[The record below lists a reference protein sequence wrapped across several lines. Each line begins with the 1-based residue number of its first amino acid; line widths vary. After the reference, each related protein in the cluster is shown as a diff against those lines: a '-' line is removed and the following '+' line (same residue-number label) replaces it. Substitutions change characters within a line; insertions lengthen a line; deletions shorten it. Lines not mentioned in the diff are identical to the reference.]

1 MSKKVIYLAGGC
13 FWGVSE
19 YFSRIDGVLFAV
31 TGYANSDVKSPAY
44 EEVKSGITGAAETV
58 EVTYDSDKVA
68 LKTLLRQFFKIID
81 PVSLNKQGED
91 SGTQYRT
98 GIFYFYDD
106 DIATID
112 EVFAD
117 EQRKYEKKIVTEKGR
132 LRNFY
137 NAEDYHQE
145 YLKKNPQGYCYIDFS
160 SLNDLKEDKKQFVDP
175 DKYQAPD
182 RETLKTKLS
191 AQAYEVTQH
200 AATDPKFKGEHNDNF
215 KKGIYVDPITGAPL
229 FVSTDKYESGCG
241 WPAFSKPIDDT
252 VLSRHL
258 DTSLNRQRIEVRS
271 KTSNAHLGHVFTDG
285 PKETGGLRY
294 CINSAALRFIPFEEL
309 DEKGYWEFKKY
320 VK

>member
-1 MSKKVIYLAGGC
+1 MPY
-13 FWGVSE
+13 
-19 YFSRIDGVLFAV
+19 R
-31 TGYANSDVKSPAY
+31 
-44 EEVKSGITGAAETV
+44 
-58 EVTYDSDKVA
+58 
-68 LKTLLRQFFKIID
+68 FF
-81 PVSLNKQGED
+81 L
-91 SGTQYRT
+91 T
-98 GIFYFYDD
+98 
-106 DIATID
+106 
-112 EVFAD
+112 
-117 EQRKYEKKIVTEKGR
+117 
-132 LRNFY
+132 
-137 NAEDYHQE
+137 
-145 YLKKNPQGYCYIDFS
+145 
-160 SLNDLKEDKKQFVDP
+160 NDLKEDKKLFVDP

-258 DTSLNRQRIEVRS
+258 DTSLNCQRIEVRS

-294 CINSAALRFIPFEEL
+294 CINSAALKFIPFEEL
-309 DEKGYWEFKKY
+309 DEKGYGEFKKY

>member
-1 MSKKVIYLAGGC
+1 MPKKVIYLVGGC

-19 YFSRIDGVLFAV
+19 YFSRIDGVLSAV
-31 TGYANSDVKSPAY
+31 TGYANSDVKAPAY
-44 EEVKSGITGAAETV
+44 EDVKSGITGAAETV

-98 GIFYFYDD
+98 GIYYFYDD

-117 EQRKYEKKIVTEKGR
+117 EQRKYEKKIVTQKGR

-137 NAEDYHQE
+137 NAEDYHQD
-145 YLKKNPQGYCYIDFS
+145 YLKKNPQGYCHIDFS

-200 AATDPKFKGEHNDNF
+200 AATEPKFKGEHNDNF

-258 DTSLNRQRIEVRS
+258 DTSLNRQRIEVRR

-309 DEKGYWEFKKY
+309 DEKGYGEFKKY

>member
-1 MSKKVIYLAGGC
+1 MA
-13 FWGVSE
+13 
-19 YFSRIDGVLFAV
+19 
-31 TGYANSDVKSPAY
+31 
-44 EEVKSGITGAAETV
+44 
-58 EVTYDSDKVA
+58 
-68 LKTLLRQFFKIID
+68 
-81 PVSLNKQGED
+81 LNKQGED

-98 GIFYFYDD
+98 GIYYFYDD

-137 NAEDYHQE
+137 NAEDYHQD
-145 YLKKNPQGYCYIDFS
+145 YLKKNPQGYCHIDFS
-160 SLNDLKEDKKQFVDP
+160 SLNDLKEDKKLFVDP

-258 DTSLNRQRIEVRS
+258 DTSLNCQRIEVRS

-294 CINSAALRFIPFEEL
+294 CINSAALKFIPFEEL
-309 DEKGYWEFKKY
+309 DEKGYGEFKKY